1 MGNVSNHRPSPVR
14 VALATLIGSTVEWYD
29 FFIYGTAAALIFNK
43 LFFPEFSPVA
53 GTLLSFATFAV
64 GWLARP
70 LGGVIA
76 GHFGDRV
83 GRKKMLVLTLLLM
96 GFATM
101 AIGVLPTYGQIGVLA
116 PILLVTLRILQGFAV
131 GGEYGGGVVMAVEH
145 APDGKRGLWGCWPQM
160 GVPLGLVLGTLVFLA
175 LNRLPD
181 EAFMSWGWRVP
192 FLLSI
197 VLVLVGMFI
206 RLRVTE
212 SPAFA
217 DNADS
222 GNVAKLPVVEV
233 LRDHRRNL
241 ILLILAHM
249 GPNTF
254 FYTFATFVLSYATTT
269 IGFDRQTV
277 LIAVAVGAAV
287 EVVAMPFFAVLS
299 DRCGRRPVYIGGL
312 IALAATAA
320 PFFLILDQRN
330 GPLLTLALAIA
341 FGLAHGS
348 VYGTQPSFFAELFPA
363 RVRYTG
369 LSVGVQVAGAL
380 FGGPLPI
387 IATALV
393 AAGNNRPW
401 IFVGYMILTA
411 VISAGAAWFATA
423 DATDSAVLS
432 RHRRLPEDAA
442 ARIR

>member
-1 MGNVSNHRPSPVR
+1 MSLARKRPTTPGR
-14 VALATLIGSTVEWYD
+14 VALATLVGSTVEWYD

-43 LFFPEFSPVA
+43 LFFPEFSTVA

-70 LGGVIA
+70 LGGIIA
-76 GHFGDRV
+76 GHFGDRM
-83 GRKKMLVLTLLLM
+83 GRKKMLVFTLLLM
-96 GFATM
+96 GFAT
-101 AIGVLPTYGQIGVLA
+101 ALIGALPTYESIGVLA

-160 GVPLGLVLGTLVFLA
+160 GVPLGLILGTLVFLL
-175 LNRLPD
+175 LNQLPD
-181 EAFMSWGWRVP
+181 DAFLSWGWRIP
-192 FLLSI
+192 FLSSI
-197 VLVLVGMFI
+197 ALVLIGMFI
-206 RLRVTE
+206 RLNVTE

-217 DNADS
+217 DNVDS
-222 GNVAKLPVVEV
+222 GNVAKMPIVEV
-233 LRDHRRNL
+233 VRVYPRQVV
-241 ILLILAHM
+241 LLVLAHM

-269 IGFDRQTV
+269 LGFDRQTV

-287 EVVAMPFFAVLS
+287 EVIAMPYFAILS
-299 DRCGRRPVYIGGL
+299 DRVGRRPVYIAGL
-312 IALAATAA
+312 MALGITAA
-320 PFFLILDQRN
+320 PFFLVLDQEN
-330 GPLLTLALAIA
+330 GVLLTVALAIA

-363 RVRYTG
+363 RVRYSG
-369 LSVGVQVAGAL
+369 LSLGVQVAGAL

-393 AAGNNRPW
+393 AAGDDRPW
-401 IFVGYMILTA
+401 IFVGYMMATA
-411 VISAGAAWFATA
+411 AISAVAAYLAQ
-423 DATDSAVLS
+423 
-432 RHRRLPEDAA
+432 PAA
-442 ARIR
+442 AAVPDDPADGRRERISL